1 MFLFFFR
8 DHEGAE
14 ILGLQPYRPPHY
26 DDDDDD
32 DDGNDDNDNN
42 YGDGDENSEGIV
54 IYFNTLYT
62 YWIEI
67 FFLFSSFTILDREV
81 NSSSYKATLFILL
94 YTPRKFIIPF
104 CFL

>member
-54 IYFNTLYT
+54 IYFNMLYT
-62 YWIEI
+62 YWIE
-67 FFLFSSFTILDREV
+67 R
-81 NSSSYKATLFILL
+81 
-94 YTPRKFIIPF
+94 
-104 CFL
+104 